1 MTGLLYFQ
9 KRKIILSFNHP
20 VQVIVSLR
28 SRRRPENL
36 NLKMLILFL
45 VLALAAFLVGREAG
59 ILCAVMQPAFR
70 AANGWGGKLPLHLVP
85 AFGTNGERGIGKL
98 LNLLESHLAGFAG
111 LLWVN
116 GNIFVNRHNRVPFK
130 SWERVY
136 HDFQSLESTAFY

>member
-1 MTGLLYFQ
+1 MTGLLYLQ

-36 NLKMLILFL
+36 NLKMLILLL

-70 AANGWGGKLPLHLVP
+70 AANTWSGYLPLHLVS
-85 AFGTNGERGIGKL
+85 AFGTNGERGTIHL
-98 LNLLESHLAGFAG
+98 FNLLESHLAGFAG

-116 GNIFVNRHNRVPFK
+116 GNIFTDRHNQVPFK
-130 SWERVY
+130 HQKTSTPPAV
-136 HDFQSLESTAFY
+136 LEA